1 MTHVEIIPV
10 GRRSGLV
17 PAAEGHNLWPWMS
30 VVAFD
35 RDVAPPGREVDLY
48 VSTGVARGDPPAD
61 HSKK

>member
-1 MTHVEIIPV
+1 MTQVEI
-10 GRRSGLV
+10 V
-17 PAAEGHNLWPWMS
+17 PAAEGHHLWPWMS